1 MDFKLNLN
9 KISLAPARVLNDLT
23 PCLKKAMDYAEEW
36 LIQLMGE
43 GIDETSTAPHEWRD
57 ALKKDLKHVE
67 DYVTAQMIKYV
78 VGVDYPEGSL
88 VWLQA
93 MVIAYG
99 MGRDGLNGNA
109 IMAGPYGRE
118 VIGKHPVTKMMYH
131 TESRVHG
138 EHEIPDSWYHAGGWF
153 IHYAIENMKIIFED
167 AIQEGLIGMNKQ
179 IHNAFYR
186 NLIIKKR

>member
-78 VGVDYPEGSL
+78 VGVDYPEGSGE
-88 VWLQA
+88 WMRA

-99 MGRDGLNGNA
+99 MGKLGLNGNE
-109 IMAGPYGRE
+109 IMAGPKGRIVWDKTLLSKKPSDVE
-118 VIGKHPVTKMMYH
+118 V
-131 TESRVHG
+131 
-138 EHEIPDSWYHAGGWF
+138 EHEIPETWYHAGGWF
-153 IHYAIENMKIIFED
+153 IHNAMENMKIIFED

-179 IHNAFYR
+179 MHNAFYR